1 MGQKL
6 PWLLMGGGAA
16 VILISCWC
24 RLLLDLDHMWL
35 FVAIVVGLGMI
46 IAGKLIHT
54 DDGDGGGQQ

>member
-1 MGQKL
+1 
-6 PWLLMGGGAA
+6 MGGGAA

-24 RLLLDLDHMWL
+24 RLLLDLDNMWL